1 MDIQD
6 AVQRAR
12 NLDPK
17 NMGNWPVAAKA
28 GVLGLLSIA
37 VLGAGFWFDTK
48 QQLETVES
56 VRAQEPQLI
65 ATFERKQSQ
74 AASLGP
80 LKAQLEEMKES
91 FGTLLRLL
99 PNKTEV
105 EGLVDDIS
113 QAGRGAGLEF
123 DTLSLAA
130 NEEKG
135 EYIATLRINMQVTGS
150 YHQLGEF
157 ISLVAALPRIVTQH
171 QINIQLQGEANE
183 EGSVPLRMSTVA
195 RTYRYLEEDE
205 LESDAQ

>member
-1 MDIQD
+1 MDLQEVIQK
-6 AVQRAR
+6 AQ

-17 NMGNWPVAAKA
+17 NMGSWPMPAKA
-28 GVLGLLSIA
+28 GVLGLLVVA
-37 VLGAGFWFDTK
+37 LLGAGFWFDTK
-48 QQLETVES
+48 QQLETVQS
-56 VRAQEPQLI
+56 VQAQEPDLKAQL
-65 ATFERKQSQ
+65 ERKQSQ

-123 DTLSLAA
+123 AQLSLAE
-130 NEEKG
+130 NESKG
-135 EYIATLRINMQVTGS
+135 EYIATLPINMRVTGT

-171 QINIQLQGEANE
+171 QINIQAQGAAGEDRD
-183 EGSVPLRMSTVA
+183 VPLTMSTTA

-205 LESDAQ
+205 LEGAQ